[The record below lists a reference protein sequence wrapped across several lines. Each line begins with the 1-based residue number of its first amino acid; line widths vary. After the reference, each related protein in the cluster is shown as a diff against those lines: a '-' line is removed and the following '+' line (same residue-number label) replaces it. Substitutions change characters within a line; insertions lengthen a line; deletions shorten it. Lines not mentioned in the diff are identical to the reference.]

1 MALQTEVWIQDIME
15 NLYQSSLFTGMSVD
29 HSGYVTFKTVH
40 IPNAG
45 AKPTVVVNRSSLP
58 ATIAQRTDNDLT
70 YNLSEFSTDPT
81 LITNIDELQISYDK
95 RMSVN
100 GNNIAVLSEITGNYI
115 ANIWVSDPT
124 GATRTVLTTG
134 TATATS
140 LPPSAT
146 GTRKQ
151 ITVLDIANL
160 GKQLDT
166 DLMPRENRYLL
177 MPTSMFWELF
187 TISEVVRASYNGFMV
202 QPSVVASGTVA
213 QLMGFNIMERPVV
226 NVFTKSE
233 VGSIGSLKAVGAAG
247 AATDCYACLAWHRSA
262 VARALGSVNVF
273 SDSGDNGQGKPEYYG
288 IILSSLV
295 MMGGK
300 FLRSDLKGTVSL
312 VQCWVS

>member
-1 MALQTEVWIQDIME
+1 MALQTEVWVQDIME
-15 NLYQSSLFTGMSVD
+15 NLYQSALYTTMSVD
-29 HSGYVTFKTVH
+29 HSGYVTYKTVH

-45 AKPTVVVNRSSLP
+45 AKPGVVVNRSSLP

-70 YNLSEFSTDPT
+70 YNLAEFSTDPT

-100 GNNIAVLSEITGNYI
+100 YNNIQVLSETIGNYI
-115 ANIWVSDPT
+115 CNQWVSDPT
-124 GATRTVLTTG
+124 GATRVVITSGAAV
-134 TATATS
+134 ATS
-140 LPPSAT
+140 LSPSAT

-151 ITVLDIANL
+151 VALADISDLA
-160 GKQLDT
+160 KQLDN

-177 MPTSMFWELF
+177 MPTAMFWELF

-213 QLMGFNIMERPVV
+213 QLFGFNVMLRPTV
-226 NVFTKSE
+226 NVWTKYTS
-233 VGSIGSLKAVGAAG
+233 GITGTLKAVGAAG
-247 AATDCYACLAWHRSA
+247 AATDCYGCLAWHRSA
-262 VARALGSVNVF
+262 VAKALGSVSVF

-300 FLRSDLKGTVSL
+300 YVRSDLKGVVNL